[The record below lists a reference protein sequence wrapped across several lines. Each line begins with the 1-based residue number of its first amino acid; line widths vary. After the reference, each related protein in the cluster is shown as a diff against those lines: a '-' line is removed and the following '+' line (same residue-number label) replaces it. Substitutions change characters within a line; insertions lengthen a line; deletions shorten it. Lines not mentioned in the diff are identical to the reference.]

1 MFTGIVTAIG
11 DIVAITP
18 LGQDQG
24 YGKRLRIATPS
35 HYLGDVAPGDSIAIN
50 GACMTVVALDRDP
63 PGFQVEVSNESLSRT
78 AGLDRPGRVNLELA
92 LRASDHLGGHLV
104 AGHVDGIGTVARFDP
119 VGESRCL
126 ELLAPQALARFVA
139 IKGSIVVNGVSL
151 TVNRLSDEPNGCRL
165 EINLI
170 PHTLQTTTL
179 GATEVGGAVNLEADL
194 VARYVERLL
203 TAPRS

>member
-18 LGQDQG
+18 LGHDQG
-24 YGKRLRIATPS
+24 YGKRLCIVTPA
-35 HYLGDVAPGDSIAIN
+35 HYLDGVATGDSVAIN
-50 GACMTVVALDRDP
+50 GACMTVVALDPRAP
-63 PGFQVEVSNESLSRT
+63 SFQVEVSDESLSRT
-78 AGLDRPGRVNLELA
+78 AGLDRPGPVNLELA
-92 LRASDHLGGHLV
+92 MRANDRLGGHMV
-104 AGHVDGIGTVARFDP
+104 AGHVDGIGTVSRYDL
-119 VGESRCL
+119 VGESRRL

-139 IKGSIVVNGVSL
+139 VKGSIVVNGVSL
-151 TVNRLSDEPNGCRL
+151 TVNRLSDEPGGCRL

-179 GATEVGGAVNLEADL
+179 GAMEVGSAVNLEADL